1 MSHSLIIVNECK
13 ANTFTSYPLT
23 YDTIWNLLIFVKNS
37 DRYRKKNI
45 KVLKDG
51 KINFEKLTC
60 QGNFFLSK
68 RVPGVKYFIYL
79 SLLIYL
85 PIYDE
90 HFLPWRPSQ
99 EVGEGLTGGKG
110 GGKKDGGFRR
120 YLGVIQDNTSRIE
133 KWGPLSQC
141 KRKIR
146 AANVNAH
153 RTSCTTGLPS
163 DCAS

>member
-1 MSHSLIIVNECK
+1 MSHSLIIIVNECK

-68 RVPGVKYFIYL
+68 RVPGVKYILYTYLYL
-79 SLLIYL
+79 STYL
-85 PIYDE
+85 SVTK

-99 EVGEGLTGGKG
+99 EVGEGVTEGGGKG
-110 GGKKDGGFRR
+110 GWKGRWR
-120 YLGVIQDNTSRIE
+120 VSAVP
-133 KWGPLSQC
+133 WGHT
-141 KRKIR
+141 R
-146 AANVNAH
+146 
-153 RTSCTTGLPS
+153 
-163 DCAS
+163 